1 MSGPLAW
8 RKALGSAFGFG
19 MLAALAV
26 GAAAPAQAAIYDL
39 VIDAVPDP
47 EKGVFGN
54 FNITGTFAGNPNAS
68 GIIDFSSLTALSL
81 TVTGTFAGTMTL
93 AEFGTGS
100 SRIFT
105 YDLNSDELIIHLF
118 GATSGPFR
126 TMSCSLSSSHL
137 CGDGEFLTI
146 GIPGAGN
153 TGVIRTV
160 SVIEQVTTTVPE
172 PASLSLL
179 GAALL
184 GLGVIRSRLRKN
196 A

>member
-26 GAAAPAQAAIYDL
+26 GAAAPARAAIYDL

-105 YDLNSDELIIHLF
+105 YDHLF